1 MHYISYTMADIYFI
15 SQKTI
20 GVRMSETATVSFRT
34 DPKVK
39 EEAKALYESMGM
51 GLSTALNVFL
61 RQSIRDNGMPFK
73 ITREQPESI
82 EARRQTEAHEGI
94 PFTSSESLMKDL
106 MDA

>member
-1 MHYISYTMADIYFI
+1 
-15 SQKTI
+15 
-20 GVRMSETATVSFRT
+20 MSETAHRELSYR
-34 DPKVK
+34 PESQ

-51 GLSTALNVFL
+51 DLSTALNVFL

-82 EARRQTEAHEGI
+82 EARRQTEAHEGRS
-94 PFTSSESLMKDL
+94 FTSSESLMKDL

>member
-1 MHYISYTMADIYFI
+1 MADIYFI

-51 GLSTALNVFL
+51 SSFPPPSTSSCANPFATTACRSRSPANNRRALRHV
-61 RQSIRDNGMPFK
+61 G
-73 ITREQPESI
+73 
-82 EARRQTEAHEGI
+82 RRKHTKAGS
-94 PFTSSESLMKDL
+94 FTSSESLMKDL

>member
-1 MHYISYTMADIYFI
+1 MADIYFI

-51 GLSTALNVFL
+51 EIG
-61 RQSIRDNGMPFK
+61 R
-73 ITREQPESI
+73 
-82 EARRQTEAHEGI
+82 AHV
-94 PFTSSESLMKDL
+94 
-106 MDA
+106 

>member
-39 EEAKALYESMGM
+39 EEAKALLEKWGA
-51 GLSTALNVFL
+51 T
-61 RQSIRDNGMPFK
+61 K
-73 ITREQPESI
+73 I
-82 EARRQTEAHEGI
+82 
-94 PFTSSESLMKDL
+94 
-106 MDA
+106 